1 MVFTGIA
8 GDIPERK
15 FARVADSE
23 RFPALLKESGGEPA
37 RRGSGGL
44 GTVRN
49 VTVAGVAG
57 VGSELSRTYVL
68 DRCCICR
75 LAAVGGDYRES
86 LSGKRVTSAALEDH

>member
-68 DRCCICR
+68 DAV
-75 LAAVGGDYRES
+75 AAPFRPV
-86 LSGKRVTSAALEDH
+86 

>member
-44 GTVRN
+44 GTVRH

-68 DRCCICR
+68 DVGVVFVGWRR
-75 LAAVGGDYRES
+75 LAGTTE
-86 LSGKRVTSAALEDH
+86 RV